1 MNFRSPPF
9 ASGKKAAGRPRGG
22 RWFAPALL
30 LALLTLP
37 GRHCAAGVA
46 GVADATLRV
55 GFSSA
60 MFVEVNENDAKAS
73 VKAWGQSVAKERGIP
88 TNPETCIY
96 DGTPALLAALR
107 NKSVDVVAVTMIE
120 YAVLS
125 REIHFAPIF
134 VTTAG
139 GQTREQYLVL
149 VNRDNGIE
157 RLSDLRGRS
166 LAFHEN
172 ARDCLAQPWLD
183 TQLIT
188 ETGKSTADWL
198 GKITQS
204 PKLARVVLPVFFHQ
218 CDACVVDRTGF
229 ETMCELN
236 PQVGKQLKIIAQS
249 PAMVPAVFCFR
260 ADYAPA
266 FKEQLF
272 QGIRDLNK
280 SATGQQLLTIFQ
292 SEKIEDE
299 PASCLDSALA
309 LLARHAKLTGA
320 AVVANGPNPS
330 APPQLSKGVMP

>member
-1 MNFRSPPF
+1 MNTHQKLRL
-9 ASGKKAAGRPRGG
+9 
-22 RWFAPALL
+22 WQVLL

-37 GRHCAAGVA
+37 GRPCAA
-46 GVADATLRV
+46 GVADATLHV

-60 MFVEVNENDAKAS
+60 MFAEVNENYAKAS

-88 TNPETCIY
+88 TDPETCILQ
-96 DGTPALLAALR
+96 GTPALLAALR

-166 LAFHEN
+166 LAFHQN

-204 PKLARVVLPVFFHQ
+204 PKLARVILPVFFHQ

-249 PAMVPAVFCFR
+249 PEVVPAVFCFR

-280 SATGQQLLTIFQ
+280 TATGQQLLTIFQ